1 MKKAFSL
8 FEIIIAIA
16 LSGVMALLFIN
27 YVNYDAIS
35 KQNIKTSFQIHIQ
48 TITEAILQCK
58 TLSNSFPTQSNGS
71 PASSSILSSLDC
83 NTTTPYPLDG
93 GKGIFIPKPL
103 SNFDTYT
110 ATQNGAE
117 FYFSTSVTKNTLQ
130 ADVLLEL
137 NSSYSKMQYEI
148 IDKPTKYD
156 LKFYL
161 SR

>member
-8 FEIIIAIA
+8 FEIIIALT
-16 LSGVMALLFIN
+16 LSGVMAILFMN
-27 YVNYDAIS
+27 YVNYNTIS
-35 KQNIKTSFQIHIQ
+35 KQNIKTSLQTHIQ

-58 TLSNSFPTQSNGS
+58 TLSNSFPIQSDGS
-71 PASSSILSSLDC
+71 LASSSILSDLDC
-83 NTTTPYPLDG
+83 NTTTPYALDG

-103 SNFDTYT
+103 NNFDTYT
-110 ATQNGAE
+110 ATQDGSE

-148 IDKPTKYD
+148 IDKSTKYD